1 VTQETE
7 TRKTHRSANKGL
19 LISLEGGEGAGK
31 STQNKRIVEWLSR
44 QGESVVET
52 REPGGTVVSEQIRQV
67 LLDTRNAGLNATAEL
82 LLMFAARSQ
91 LVQEIIL
98 PALAQGKV
106 VVCDRFADA
115 SYAYQGGGRQLAAET
130 IAVVEQIVLDGLEP
144 DLTLLF
150 DLPVELGMTRVAGRG
165 EADRFEV
172 ETNGFFQ
179 RVRETY
185 LGRAAANPQRFKVID
200 ASQGEEQVWQQVEL
214 ALKAG
219 LGQ

>member
-1 VTQETE
+1 MKVQ
-7 TRKTHRSANKGL
+7 AKGYF
-19 LISLEGGEGAGK
+19 ISLEGGEGAGK
-31 STQNKRIVEWLSR
+31 STQHKRIVEWLGR
-44 QGESVVET
+44 QGRSVIEA

-91 LVQEIIL
+91 LVQEVIE
-98 PALAQGKV
+98 PALAEGKV

-115 SYAYQGGGRQLAAET
+115 SYAYQGGGRQLGAGT
-130 IAVVEQIVLDGLEP
+130 VAVVEQLVLGDLQP

-150 DLPVELGMTRVAGRG
+150 DLPVKLGMTRVAGRG

-172 ETNGFFQ
+172 ESIRFFE
-179 RVRETY
+179 RVRQVY
-185 LGRAAANPQRFKVID
+185 LQRAAANPQRFKVID
-200 ASQGEEQVWQQVEL
+200 ACKDEAGVWLQVEA

-219 LGQ
+219 LGL